1 MKTGL
6 NAFDACLVEKSSKI
20 RQSGQF
26 LLVSVFTPRND
37 SSHFMKLD
45 PLPSLYDIK

>member
-20 RQSGQF
+20 KSGQF